1 MPLPQRKGNG
11 RSDSSPR
18 VEVNWGKASGPQRA
32 STTLTLLCDS
42 HTHPC
47 VEIEFDP
54 DKDIGNL
61 AKHGAS
67 LAHGVQIFEDPDVLI
82 ASTIR
87 EQDGEERFK
96 AIGMIDG
103 RLWTAVHV
111 YRGQVVRFLSVRRS
125 NSGEQGIYHGGPG

>member
-1 MPLPQRKGNG
+1 
-11 RSDSSPR
+11 
-18 VEVNWGKASGPQRA
+18 
-32 STTLTLLCDS
+32 
-42 HTHPC
+42 

-67 LAHGVQIFEDPDVLI
+67 LAHGVRIFEDPDVLI

-125 NSGEQGIYHGGPG
+125 NSGEQGIYHGGPGGPG